1 MIYVAK
7 YYYFTSLQAV
17 SKLILKE
24 VETSYTTRSLK
35 KMSTPSNTSTQ
46 SERRTHNRITF
57 NAEILMQC
65 GNEEWSCNLL
75 DISLK
80 GMLVEPPQNLDINL
94 DNPCGMALFLGEDI
108 AIHARVNII
117 RSNGNNWGLKWL
129 QIDSN
134 SMQHL
139 RRLIELNTSN
149 PAMLMRELS
158 ELG

>member
-1 MIYVAK
+1 MVFENTWLYSVYAYLKRPVITGAF
-7 YYYFTSLQAV
+7 YYSTGYT
-17 SKLILKE
+17 KLDK
-24 VETSYTTRSLK
+24 TK
-35 KMSTPSNTSTQ
+35 Q
-46 SERRTHNRITF
+46 SERRSYSRIPF

-80 GMLVEPPQNLDINL
+80 GMLVEPPENLDINL
-94 DNPCGMALFLGEDI
+94 DNPCGVALFLGDDI
-108 AIHARVNII
+108 SIHARVNII
-117 RSNGNNWGLKWL
+117 RNENGNWGLKWL
-129 QIDSN
+129 QIDAS
-134 SMQHL
+134 SLQHL

>member
-1 MIYVAK
+1 M
-7 YYYFTSLQAV
+7 
-17 SKLILKE
+17 
-24 VETSYTTRSLK
+24 
-35 KMSTPSNTSTQ
+35 NTSTQ
-46 SERRTHNRITF
+46 SERRSYNRIPF

-65 GNEEWSCNLL
+65 GHEEWSCNLL

-80 GMLVEPPQNLDINL
+80 GMLVEPPENLDINL

-108 AIHARVNII
+108 SIHARVNII
-117 RSNGNNWGLKWL
+117 RSSDDNWGLKWL
-129 QIDSN
+129 QIDVS
-134 SMQHL
+134 SLKHL

>member
-1 MIYVAK
+1 MN
-7 YYYFTSLQAV
+7 
-17 SKLILKE
+17 
-24 VETSYTTRSLK
+24 TT
-35 KMSTPSNTSTQ
+35 MQTQ
-46 SERRTHNRITF
+46 SERRSYNRIPF

-65 GNEEWSCNLL
+65 GHEEWSCNLL

-80 GMLVEPPQNLDINL
+80 GMLVEPPENLDINM

-108 AIHARVNII
+108 SIHARVNII
-117 RSNGNNWGLKWL
+117 RSSDDNWGLKWL
-129 QIDSN
+129 QIDDN
-134 SMQHL
+134 SLQHL